1 MTSNNASHEHPALPE
16 RPELLGT
23 QIFDLTGRVALIT
36 GGGRGLGETFAYALA
51 AAGADIVVSSR
62 TAGEIEQVAEA
73 VRAMGRRAEAIT
85 CDITDE
91 ASVEAMV
98 SEAVARMG
106 HLDILVNNAGMN
118 IRKPI
123 LEITLQ
129 EWQQVLDTNLKGYFL
144 AGRAAGRVLVAQGHG
159 KMINIGSIFVSTAL
173 PAQGPYA
180 SSKGAIMQ
188 LTRVMALE
196 WAKRGVQVNL
206 LSPTYFETEMTR
218 PVYADPERKAFIEDR
233 TPMGRWGQPHEL
245 AGSLVFLASHAS
257 DFITGQELLVD
268 GGYTAW

>member
-1 MTSNNASHEHPALPE
+1 MTTNTSSGHPSPSE

-62 TAGEIEQVAEA
+62 TSGEIEQVAA
-73 VRAMGRRAEAIT
+73 GIRALGRRAEAIT

-98 SEAVARMG
+98 SEAVSRMG
-106 HLDILVNNAGMN
+106 QLDILVNNAGMN
-118 IRKPI
+118 IRKPV
-123 LEITLQ
+123 LEITFE
-129 EWQQVLDTNLKGYFL
+129 EWQRVLDTNLNGYFL
-144 AGRAAGRVLVAQGHG
+144 AGRAAGRVMVAQGHG
-159 KMINIGSIFVSTAL
+159 KVINIGSIFVNTAM

-196 WAKRGVQVNL
+196 WAKNGVQVNL

-218 PVYADPERKAFIEDR
+218 PVYADPTRKAFIEER

-245 AGSLVFLASHAS
+245 AGSLVFLASRAS
-257 DFITGQELLVD
+257 DFMTGQELLID

>member
-1 MTSNNASHEHPALPE
+1 METTD

-23 QIFDLTGRVALIT
+23 RLFDLTDRVALVT
-36 GGGRGLGETFAYALA
+36 GGGRGLGHTLAVSLA
-51 AAGADIVVSSR
+51 AAGADVVVSSR
-62 TAGEIEQVAEA
+62 SPGEIEA
-73 VRAMGRRAEAIT
+73 VRDEIRALGRRAEAIAA
-85 CDITDE
+85 DVTDE

-98 SEAVARMG
+98 AETVARMG

-123 LEITLQ
+123 LEITLE
-129 EWQQVLDTNLKGYFL
+129 EWQRVLDTNLKGYFL

-159 KMINIGSIFVSTAL
+159 KVINIGSIFSHTAL
-173 PAQGPYA
+173 ATQGPYA
-180 SSKGAIMQ
+180 SSKGAILQ
-188 LTRVMALE
+188 LTKVMAIE
-196 WAKRGVQVNL
+196 WAKCGVQVNL

-218 PVYADPERKAFIEDR
+218 PVYADPERKAFIEER

-245 AGSLVFLASHAS
+245 AGSIVFLASAAS
-257 DFITGQELLVD
+257 DYITGQSLLVD